1 MNTKDEDSDVELKAS
16 TSVQTNTTATTK
28 QVRESKNQIIKSKM
42 ERING
47 AIAAVNKNSKDLV
60 GALISKIASAMS
72 AKTTNNNIKQKDPP
86 TQFILTSKGPL
97 DMALDICVDCF
108 LGKVTNDIYV
118 EFVSILE
125 DGLKAQTF
133 LSLSCNSNKHICLM
147 WLKKEVK
154 KSATQ

>member
-28 QVRESKNQIIKSKM
+28 RVRESKNQIIKSEM
-42 ERING
+42 ESING